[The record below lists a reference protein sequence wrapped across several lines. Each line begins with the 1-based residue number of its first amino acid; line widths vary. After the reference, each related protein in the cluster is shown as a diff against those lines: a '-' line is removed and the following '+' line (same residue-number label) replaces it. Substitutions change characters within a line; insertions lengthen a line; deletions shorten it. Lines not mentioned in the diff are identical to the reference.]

1 MGRWT
6 RGESTVEKLIR
17 DRHLDRVSGASTD
30 GHSWLDD
37 AESTLRSAE
46 AVVAVKAKSAYILA
60 YDAARGALTALLV
73 QQGLRPTSK
82 GGHYCVVE
90 AVSAQFG
97 AVFNQ
102 FDWMRRRRNDLEY
115 PPRPAEATVTHDEAL
130 AAIRDAG
137 EIVNSAR
144 KIIDQLGFFG

>member
-6 RGESTVEKLIR
+6 RGERTVEKLIQ
-17 DRHLDRVSGASTD
+17 DRHLDRLSGASAD

-37 AESTLRSAE
+37 AESTLLSAE
-46 AVVAVKAKSAYILA
+46 AVAAVKAKSAYVLA

-90 AVSAQFG
+90 VVSAQFG
-97 AVFNQ
+97 DVFGQ
-102 FDWMRRRRNDLEY
+102 FDAMRRRRNDLEY
-115 PPRPAEATVTHDEAL
+115 PQRPAETSVTPDEAQ
-130 AAIRDAG
+130 AAIRDAR

-144 KIIDQLGFFG
+144 KIIDQLGFFS